1 MGAPKNV
8 LTINFGGIGDE
19 ILFLPALRDLRAAL
33 PQAKITLLLEPRS
46 RSFEQVTNL
55 IDATITFDIKKRP
68 LLPGDLWQLLCLI
81 RQGKYDLVISSG
93 ASPQVAALLFLSGIP
108 VRVGYGANALAKL
121 LLTHPVPLQRDQYAG
136 KMYHDLL
143 QGLKTYLKEKN
154 ETAQAEAISTGQTA
168 QIPVIVVKDE
178 SKAAMQKLLA
188 EQLPGSGTAGS
199 AAVKFVLIHPGTSA
213 MAVQK
218 GIIKGWPVENWLAL
232 IEKICGADDGKQS
245 GEAPFPLHVVL
256 AGGPDDKEVIAALE
270 ASLDSKGKRPANF
283 VSFAGLTRGLSDL
296 AGLIDLSEAVVCVD
310 SAPMHL
316 AVGLNKKTVALFGP
330 TEPEKLIPESR
341 RYKVL
346 ADRPGDCGVPATES
360 PRSMLDGLGV
370 RLPPDI
376 VYRSLL
382 DLLKAE

>member
-1 MGAPKNV
+1 MGAPSNV

-108 VRVGYGANALAKL
+108 VRIGYGANALAKA
-121 LLTHPVPLQRDQYAG
+121 LLTHPVPLGRDQYAG

-143 QGLKTYLKEKN
+143 QGLKNFLKEKN
-154 ETAQAEAISTGQTA
+154 ETAAAEAISSGQNA
-168 QIPVIVVKDE
+168 QIPQIAVKDE
-178 SKAAMQKLLA
+178 SRAAMKKLLDEKFA
-188 EQLPGSGTAGS
+188 GSGTAGS
-199 AAVKFVLIHPGTSA
+199 ATVKFVLIHPGTST

-218 GIIKGWPVENWLAL
+218 GIIKGWPVESWLAL
-232 IEKICGADDGKQS
+232 IEKICAS
-245 GEAPFPLHVVL
+245 NELSYPLYAVL

-270 ASLDSKGKRPANF
+270 ASLNQKGQRPANMA
-283 VSFAGLTRGLSDL
+283 SFAGLTRGLSDL
-296 AGLIDLSEAVVCVD
+296 AALIDLSEAVVCVD

-330 TEPEKLIPESR
+330 TEPEKLIPKSDR
-341 RYKVL
+341 FKVL
-346 ADRPGDCGVPATES
+346 ADRPGECGVASTES
-360 PRSMLDGLGV
+360 PRALLDGLGV
-370 RLPPDI
+370 RLPPDT